1 VVENAYSSVRK
12 KGHINSVMSWI
23 TCGQWQEFLFEM
35 VSYKYFWGIIV
46 RKPESI
52 LGFLDIIRNAF

>member
-1 VVENAYSSVRK
+1 MVENAYSSVMK

-23 TCGQWQEFLFEM
+23 TCGQGQEFLFER
-35 VSYKYFWGIIV
+35 VSYKYFLGIIV